1 MNTKTNILVIQ
12 ALFLTLFFLASNV
25 LPPIYIIGIPITF
38 QTVIIYLL
46 PYIFSLKQ
54 SIFWYFSLL
63 IMTLIG
69 IPMMAGFKSGLVVLF
84 GPSSGFIYGW
94 LIIIVLLNLSLRFIN
109 NKYLKYLIMILAIV
123 TSLSLGGLVL
133 SLYSDLGIFENIS
146 IILISFLPIELIKLL
161 IVVKITSKIPIRYL
175 NKEI

>member
-25 LPPIYIIGIPITF
+25 LPPIYILTIPITF

-54 SIFWYFSLL
+54 SIFWYFTLL

-94 LIIIVLLNLSLRFIN
+94 LIIIILFSLSLRFIK
-109 NKYLKYLIMILAIV
+109 NKYLKYLTMIFAIV

-146 IILISFLPIELIKLL
+146 IILISFLPIELIKFL
-161 IVVKITSKIPIRYL
+161 VVVNIISKIPKKYL